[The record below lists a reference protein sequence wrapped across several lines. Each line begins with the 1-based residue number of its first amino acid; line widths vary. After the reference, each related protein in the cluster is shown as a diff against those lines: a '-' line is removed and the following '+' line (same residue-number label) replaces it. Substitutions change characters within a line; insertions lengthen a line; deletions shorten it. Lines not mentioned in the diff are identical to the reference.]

1 MKRWESWLSHISTLA
16 VSISGLAY
24 LWMKYFVENTDPFS
38 VVNHPWQGTM
48 LSLHVVSAPL
58 FVFATGI
65 IVNSHVGKKLRSG
78 RPSNRKTGIASM
90 VSLPLMIVSG
100 YLLQV
105 AATTGLLNAML
116 VVHLAS
122 SGLFLVTYVAHQLIT
137 FRLKRPAVEPERAA
151 LSPRQTA

>member
-1 MKRWESWLSHISTLA
+1 MKPWESWLSHLSTLA

-38 VVNHPWQGTM
+38 VLNHPWQGTM

-58 FVFATGI
+58 FVFVTGI
-65 IVNSHVGKKLRSG
+65 IVHSHVGKKLRSG

-90 VSLPLMIVSG
+90 VSLPLMIASG

-105 AATTGLLNAML
+105 AATTGLLNAVL
-116 VVHLAS
+116 VIHLAS
-122 SGLFLVTYVAHQLIT
+122 SGVFLVTYVAHQLIT
-137 FRLKRPAVEPERAA
+137 FRLKRPAVEREQASF
-151 LSPRQTA
+151 SPRQTA